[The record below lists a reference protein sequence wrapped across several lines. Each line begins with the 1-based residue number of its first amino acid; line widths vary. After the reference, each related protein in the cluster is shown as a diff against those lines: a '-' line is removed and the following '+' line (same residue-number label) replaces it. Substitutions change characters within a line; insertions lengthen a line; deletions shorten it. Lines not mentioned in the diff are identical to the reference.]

1 VGISKS
7 FGKKVSQSD
16 DLHDFPVSFI
26 LIRIILALYSKF
38 RNFDPLFG
46 HLKAFNESFIH
57 QLYLELP
64 AWVA

>member
-1 VGISKS
+1 MGISKS

-38 RNFDPLFG
+38 RNFVPLFG
-46 HLKAFNESFIH
+46 HLKALNESFIH
-57 QLYLELP
+57 
-64 AWVA
+64 